1 MTRCFPV
8 LLFALLFPQLH
19 AQQLYFPPLTGSA
32 WDTLSPS
39 SLGWNSAAIPQLY
52 SFLDS
57 SNTKAFIVLKDGRI
71 VLEKYFGTFTRDS
84 NWYWA
89 SAGKSMTS
97 LLIGIAQREGS
108 LSISDSSS
116 RWLRR
121 GWTSLPADK
130 EGKITVRHQLT
141 MTTGLDDGVA
151 DHDCTLP
158 GCLVY
163 KADAG
168 TRWAYHNAPYTLLDS
183 VIHYSTGMTLNQFF
197 ITRVRNKTGMNG
209 GYLRNG
215 YNNVLY
221 STPRSMARFGLMMLN
236 RGYWGT
242 TAVLDDTAYVAA
254 MTRSSQSLNP
264 SYGYLWW
271 LNGKS
276 SYMLPGLQLVFPGY
290 LSPPAPKDM
299 FAAMGKN
306 GQLINIVPSMGL
318 VVVRMGDA
326 PDNALVPTTL
336 NNDIWT
342 RLNAVLN
349 GTTGVETAKVL
360 PETFALSQNYP
371 NPFNPS
377 TSLRFTL
384 PRESNTD
391 VRIYSAL
398 GQEAA
403 VLHTGVM
410 RAGTHTL
417 RWDASSFAGGVYL
430 CRLRSEGV
438 VRTIKLVLV
447 K

>member
-1 MTRCFPV
+1 MMLRALV
-8 LLFALLFPQLH
+8 VILFAVVLPRAD
-19 AQQLYFPPLTGSA
+19 AQQSYFPPLTGTA
-32 WDTLSPS
+32 WDTTAPA
-39 SLGWNSAAIPQLY
+39 SLGWNSAAIPPLY

-57 SNTKAFIVLKDGRI
+57 SNTKAFIVLKDGKI
-71 VLEKYFGTFTRDS
+71 VLEKYFDTFTRDS

-89 SAGKSMTS
+89 SAGKSMTAF
-97 LLIGIAQREGS
+97 LIGIAQREGS
-108 LSISDSSS
+108 LTLADSSS
-116 RWLRR
+116 RWLGR

-130 EGKITVRHQLT
+130 EGKITIRHQLT

-183 VIHYSTGMTLNQFF
+183 VIHYSAGMTLNQFF
-197 ITRVRNKTGMNG
+197 ISRVRSKTGMNG

-221 STPRSMARFGLMMLN
+221 STPRSMARFGLLMLN
-236 RGYWGT
+236 KGMWGT

-306 GQLINIVPSMGL
+306 GQIISIVPSMGL
-318 VVVRMGDA
+318 VFVRMGDA

-342 RLNAVLN
+342 RLNAVLSGPTN
-349 GTTGVETAKVL
+349 VDEPAM
-360 PETFALSQNYP
+360 PEEFTLSQNFP

-377 TSLRFTL
+377 TTLRVTL
-384 PRESNTD
+384 PQESRAD
-391 VRIYSAL
+391 VRIYNAL

-403 VLHTGVM
+403 VLHSGVM
-410 RAGTHTL
+410 SAGTHML

-430 CRLRSEGV
+430 CRLQSEGV
-438 VRTIKLVLV
+438 VRTIKLVVV